1 MNESVP
7 RFGVN
12 AKGDIRFGMASV
24 KGVGENA
31 VSAIV
36 SERKANGPYKSIFDF
51 VQRVNLSACNRKNIE
66 NLAMAG
72 AFDCFPEIRREQFV
86 QPCGKNEVFADVLV
100 RYGTKYQT
108 DRMESQFSLF
118 GDLGQTDLISTPSI
132 PDAPEWPLLERLNK
146 EKELVGIYLSAHP
159 LDEYRVILENVCTV
173 GMSQMEDRAALLNKD
188 LILGGVVTG
197 VRESRMKNGKPCGF
211 TTVEDFTGS
220 YEIAQFG
227 EPWLKWSNMMKVGN
241 FLFIKAKCEPY
252 KYNPERIDFVINSIE
267 LLQDV
272 KDSAISSLTVSMPL
286 SELDREFVSDID
298 TLTQAE
304 GKTTL
309 RFVFNDLAD
318 PENSRL
324 SLTSGSRKI
333 NVTSELVS
341 YLKSKESISLSFK

>member
-1 MNESVP
+1 
-7 RFGVN
+7 
-12 AKGDIRFGMASV
+12 
-24 KGVGENA
+24 
-31 VSAIV
+31 
-36 SERKANGPYKSIFDF
+36 
-51 VQRVNLSACNRKNIE
+51 
-66 NLAMAG
+66 
-72 AFDCFPEIRREQFV
+72 
-86 QPCGKNEVFADVLV
+86 
-100 RYGTKYQT
+100 
-108 DRMESQFSLF
+108 
-118 GDLGQTDLISTPSI
+118 
-132 PDAPEWPLLERLNK
+132 
-146 EKELVGIYLSAHP
+146 
-159 LDEYRVILENVCTV
+159 
-173 GMSQMEDRAALLNKD
+173 
-188 LILGGVVTG
+188 
-197 VRESRMKNGKPCGF
+197 MKNGKPCGF

-252 KYNPERIDFVINSIE
+252 KYNPERRDFVINSIE